1 VSEAQVLA
9 LIDRAKQLGLDR
21 HGVPLSIVRKPDG
34 QLTVEA
40 RVMRGGGMNP
50 YIEAFTLDN
59 PGGVRR
65 EIITPLPGRE
75 RVPIVPD

>member
-1 VSEAQVLA
+1 MQ
-9 LIDRAKQLGLDR
+9 
-21 HGVPLSIVRKPDG
+21 
-34 QLTVEA
+34 
-40 RVMRGGGMNP
+40 GGAMNS

-59 PGGVRR
+59 PEGVRR